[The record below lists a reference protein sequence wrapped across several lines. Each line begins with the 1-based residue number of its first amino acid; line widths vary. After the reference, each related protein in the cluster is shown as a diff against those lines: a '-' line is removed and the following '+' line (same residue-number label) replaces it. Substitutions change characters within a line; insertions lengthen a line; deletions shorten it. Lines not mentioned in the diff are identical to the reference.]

1 MSITQS
7 QVQQAYIVELLE
19 QLNTDYQDSIL
30 DRRQIASHYSGLDKE
45 FTALEEVELLTVN
58 VRGYAC
64 QIKATGNVNNIDRA
78 IAHLQ
83 ELSVFNNYLIVQ
95 LYGEARSQYPSVQTY
110 ISMLDYLRLL
120 ILEYLQMHKNLQP
133 ISA

>member
-19 QLNTDYQDSIL
+19 QLNTDYQNSIL
-30 DRRQIASHYSGLDKE
+30 DQRQIARSYSSSEE
-45 FTALEEVELLTVN
+45 FTALEEMELLTVSI
-58 VRGYAC
+58 RGYAC
-64 QIKATGNVNNIDRA
+64 QIKATGNVNNINQA

-83 ELSVFNNYLIVQ
+83 ELGVFNNYLIVQ
-95 LYGEARSQYPSVQTY
+95 LYSEARSQYPNVQKY
-110 ISMLDYLRLL
+110 ILMLDYLRLL
-120 ILEYLQMHKNLQP
+120 TLEYLQMHKNLQP